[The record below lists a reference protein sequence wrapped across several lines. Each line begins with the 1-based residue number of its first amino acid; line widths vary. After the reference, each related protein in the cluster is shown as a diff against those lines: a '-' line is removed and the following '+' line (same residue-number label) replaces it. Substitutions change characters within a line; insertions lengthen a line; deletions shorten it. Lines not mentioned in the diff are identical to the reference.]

1 MADLFPQQNKI
12 SFPQTLAA
20 AQKFPVIGNRIF
32 ATLAKAQEYVD
43 KVKGSAIPGIYL
55 SVISDGDN
63 NGAYWVA
70 QAAGYEGATVGILQ
84 KMDVGGGGGS
94 GITSIDFTLE
104 SDTTNAITLKINDTS
119 KTIAAATLKTSL
131 GLKELAYQDS
141 LALSDLANI
150 SSSAG
155 DGLVYN
161 SGKYS
166 LATSGVIAGT
176 YPKVTVDK
184 YGRVTFGASLV
195 ASDIPSLTMAK
206 ISDLAGEFS
215 KYVLQTTYDTDING
229 ETNGLAARLANLE
242 KMFSFDGEG
251 NIKTIYN
258 FYSTKQVSSGGK
270 AGSTTSL
277 VTVEPALTSGTLVAT
292 INGTKIYAPEASGG
306 EVTLASLATA
316 LNGGNLEAAITF
328 AGNDSYGIFTA
339 TDNYCSIGSSEKRF
353 YRAYFR
359 NLYIGTSTS
368 PFSGKTTSISSSST
382 DNQIPSAKSVYTFVN
397 NAISGLGSGLWY
409 AEDDTDIT
417 TDYANTV
424 VNNLYV
430 SGFARL
436 SQIYAPT
443 TSGGSSY
450 GIGSN
455 GQVLKSNGSTVYW
468 ADESGGGGSSYTL
481 PLASS
486 TERGGIKIGFSEY
499 GLGGQYYD
507 MPLLINNEAAYVRMT
522 SGMIATALGYS
533 PANPN
538 SLPVAT
544 SNTVGGIKIGFTATS
559 SSGSYYNI
567 PVQLSSNKAYVQ
579 LTKAMIT
586 TALGFTPSEESP
598 STSSGGGVQQSLSLN
613 NINGQSMVL
622 LNGVY
627 TAVVT
632 ASATLNL
639 RSVTP
644 LDVNTTCVIH
654 IIKAASCALTIPI
667 LSTSGVRV
675 ISSTGTASTSA
686 TNIAGLA
693 GITLV
698 WNPSIS
704 KWDAQL

>member
-1 MADLFPQQNKI
+1 MGAVQFNPVTRGYAV
-12 SFPQTLAA
+12 TLAPA
-20 AQKFPVIGNRIF
+20 GKYPIVGDRIYKTLQDAQD
-32 ATLAKAQEYVD
+32 YVD
-43 KVKGSAIPGIYL
+43 GNAASKTAIPGIYL
-55 SVISDGDN
+55 SVIADGEN

-70 QAAGYEGATVGILQ
+70 QAAGYEGATSGILL
-84 KMDVGGGGGS
+84 KMGEGGGG
-94 GITSIDFTLE
+94 GITSIDFSLE
-104 SDTTNAITLKINDTS
+104 SNATNAITLKINDTS

-166 LATSGVIAGT
+166 LATSGVAAGT

-184 YGRVTFGASLV
+184 YGRVMSGASLV
-195 ASDIPSLTMAK
+195 ASDIPPLTMDK
-206 ISDLAGEFS
+206 ISGLADEFN

-242 KMFSFDGEG
+242 KMFAFDGEN
-251 NIKTIYN
+251 NIKTTYN
-258 FYSTKQVSSGGK
+258 FYSTKQVTSGGK

-316 LNGGNLEAAITF
+316 FNGGNLAAAITF
-328 AGNDSYGIFTA
+328 DRSDNYGIFPA
-339 TDNYCSIGSSEKRF
+339 TDNYCSIGASEKRF

-368 PFSGKTTSISSSST
+368 PFSGTTTSINSSSA

-409 AEDDTDIT
+409 AEGDTDIT
-417 TDYANTV
+417 TDYANTT
-424 VNNLYV
+424 VNDLYI
-430 SGFARL
+430 SGIAKL
-436 SQIYAPT
+436 KQIHVPT

-468 ADESGGGGSSYTL
+468 ADESGGGSSYTL

-486 TERGGIKIGFSEY
+486 TERGGIKIGANVSILE
-499 GLGGQYYD
+499 GQYVD
-507 MPLLINNEAAYVRMT
+507 LAVALNSSEQAYVR
-522 SGMIATALGYS
+522 
-533 PANPN
+533 
-538 SLPVAT
+538 LPKSA
-544 SNTVGGIKIGFTATS
+544 II
-559 SSGSYYNI
+559 Y
-567 PVQLSSNKAYVQ
+567 
-579 LTKAMIT
+579 
-586 TALGFTPSEESP
+586 ALGFTPSEESP
-598 STSSGGGVQQSLSLN
+598 STSSGGGVQQSLSLS
-613 NINGQSMVL
+613 NINGQSMAL
-622 LNGVY
+622 PNGVH
-627 TAVVT
+627 TVVVT
-632 ASATLNL
+632 AAATLNL

-644 LDVNTTCVIH
+644 SDASTTCVIH
-654 IIKAASCALTIPI
+654 IIKAASCALAIPA
-667 LSTSGVRV
+667 LATSGVRL
-675 ISSTGTASTSA
+675 INSTGVASTST
-686 TNIAGLA
+686 TNIAGIA